1 VFTSHPA
8 FRWLYESKVY
18 AMIMLAAVLL
28 KNCLGDVPDRA
39 KDISRFLAELRQLFE
54 LWYLV
59 VNIREEQRDNML
71 STMANSDSWIER
83 LEDLASILDIACSV
97 KKNKV
102 NDPW

>member
-1 VFTSHPA
+1 
-8 FRWLYESKVY
+8 
-18 AMIMLAAVLL
+18 MIMLAAVLL

-71 STMANSDSWIER
+71 STMANSDSWI
-83 LEDLASILDIACSV
+83 ILDIACSV

>member
-1 VFTSHPA
+1 
-8 FRWLYESKVY
+8 
-18 AMIMLAAVLL
+18 MIMLSAVLL

-39 KDISRFLAELRQLFE
+39 KDISHFLAELRQLFE

-83 LEDLASILDIACSV
+83 LEDLTSILDIACSV
-97 KKNKV
+97 KKKQGQRSLV
-102 NDPW
+102 NASCECQARTPSG